1 MASYNKVILM
11 GNLTRD
17 PEKRYLDSGTA
28 VTSLSIAVNRRY
40 KKQEQWVDEV
50 SFFDIVTF
58 GSQAENCAK
67 FLAKG
72 RPILVEGE
80 LRQRRWEA
88 QDGTKRSKVEV
99 NANIVQFLGPRPEG
113 AGQGTPEEAGDDVP
127 PPIDNDDIPF

>member
-17 PEKRYLDSGTA
+17 PEKRYLNSGTA
-28 VTSLSIAVNRRY
+28 VTSLSIAVNRRI

-50 SFFDIVTF
+50 SYFDIVVF

-72 RPILVEGE
+72 RPILVDGE
-80 LRQRRWEA
+80 LRQNRWEA
-88 QDGTKRSKVEV
+88 QDGR
-99 NANIVQFLGPRPEG
+99 RPLL
-113 AGQGTPEEAGDDVP
+113 PWP
-127 PPIDNDDIPF
+127 MP